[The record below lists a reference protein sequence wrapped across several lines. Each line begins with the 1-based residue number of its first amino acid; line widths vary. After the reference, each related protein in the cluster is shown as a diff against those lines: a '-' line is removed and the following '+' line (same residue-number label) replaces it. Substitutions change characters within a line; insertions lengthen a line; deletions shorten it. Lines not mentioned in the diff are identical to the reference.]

1 MNAAAKASKNI
12 KATTAVGGVEPGDK
26 GIAAAAAAA
35 TGVGT
40 TTLAGGALAG
50 GALDCL
56 DSELGRALAEG
67 RLQNKA
73 SREVPLCLETKILR
87 CTSTHKP
94 VQGVTYER
102 NHHVIC
108 TVPVACVP

>member
-1 MNAAAKASKNI
+1 MSSTAKVSKNA
-12 KATTAVGGVEPGDK
+12 KATTAVGAVEPGDK
-26 GIAAAAAAA
+26 GVAAAVAA

-40 TTLAGGALAG
+40 TALAG

-73 SREVPLCLETKILR
+73 SREVWKR
-87 CTSTHKP
+87 KP
-94 VQGVTYER
+94 
-102 NHHVIC
+102 C
-108 TVPVACVP
+108 A

>member
-1 MNAAAKASKNI
+1 MSAAAKASKII

-40 TTLAGGALAG
+40 TTLAGGAL
-50 GALDCL
+50 DCL

-73 SREVPLCLETKILR
+73 SREVPFCLETKILR
-87 CTSTHKP
+87 CTSTHTP
-94 VQGVTYER
+94 EQGVTYER